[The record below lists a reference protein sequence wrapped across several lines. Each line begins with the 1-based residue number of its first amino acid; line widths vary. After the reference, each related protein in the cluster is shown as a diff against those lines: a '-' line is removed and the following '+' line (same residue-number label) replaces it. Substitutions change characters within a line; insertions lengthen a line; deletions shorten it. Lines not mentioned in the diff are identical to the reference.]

1 MQSTDSLRR
10 KGISAARYFARG
22 GVVFRNRRSHGER
35 MEAAPI
41 TLLIEDD
48 EDART
53 AFASLLRRHGI
64 DVVSVRTGREGL
76 RELRAGIAPRV
87 ILLDDKMPRK
97 DGACFRRA
105 QRADPEL
112 AAIPVVVFS
121 APDRPSDGA
130 QADTPLPA
138 ADFDRLLFAIQWHC
152 GRTPPAP
159 YST

>member
-1 MQSTDSLRR
+1 MDS
-10 KGISAARYFARG
+10 
-22 GVVFRNRRSHGER
+22 
-35 MEAAPI
+35 APV

-53 AFASLLRRHGI
+53 AFASLLRRQGI
-64 DVVSVRTGREGL
+64 DVVSVRSGREGL
-76 RELRAGIAPRV
+76 RELHAGVAARV
-87 ILLDDKMPRK
+87 ILLDEKMPRK

-130 QADTPLPA
+130 RAESQVP

-152 GRTPPAP
+152 RRPPAAH
-159 YST
+159 ST

>member
-1 MQSTDSLRR
+1 MD
-10 KGISAARYFARG
+10 
-22 GVVFRNRRSHGER
+22 
-35 MEAAPI
+35 AAPT

-53 AFASLLRRHGI
+53 AFASLLRHHGI

-76 RELRAGIAPRV
+76 RELRAGVAARV

-97 DGACFRRA
+97 DGASFRDA
-105 QRADPEL
+105 TRADPEL

-130 QADTPLPA
+130 RAEPPLPPS
-138 ADFDRLLFAIQWHC
+138 DFDRLLFAIQWHC
-152 GRTPPAP
+152 GRTPPR